1 MRKKG
6 SAGKAGAS
14 SAFPECYIDV
24 AESCEGA
31 ETSLSISSAETS
43 QHQTRPGGPG
53 TCARAGRPALSAT
66 LPQVLPRPPA
76 YAQAL
81 IPILTS
87 SSAPGHQCAAR
98 RPAWLA
104 ASSGTRPAW
113 PSSSAAPTPTR
124 PPRLRRQLGA
134 SHGCRPPIGFLG
146 WPAGEGEQYPP
157 VPTASLMR
165 SSTSDGRAKAAGGS
179 CAASVSA
186 RRRLVPNGAVP
197 PVDKAIKP

>member
-76 YAQAL
+76 YAQAM

-146 WPAGEGEQYPP
+146 RPAAARTSSTQQYHRLPHALFHERWAGEGSRGQLCSLGLRS
-157 VPTASLMR
+157 ASPSSEWR
-165 SSTSDGRAKAAGGS
+165 SPACR
-179 CAASVSA
+179 
-186 RRRLVPNGAVP
+186 
-197 PVDKAIKP
+197 